1 MYARNMHAL
10 VASRHYVVRYTK
22 PKPAQCAQCAQA
34 AQASQFAQADTKHHG
49 PFSLARDN
57 KN

>member
-22 PKPAQCAQCAQA
+22 PKPAQCAQA

>member
-22 PKPAQCAQCAQA
+22 PRLAQCAQA
-34 AQASQFAQADTKHHG
+34 AHNAQAVQT
-49 PFSLARDN
+49 A
-57 KN
+57 